1 MYLTGPP
8 SKQENT
14 CLTLVQASLFLFF
27 FNCNST
33 HKLHS
38 KIDSVGRSHPVIFYD
53 IWQSSTESKRYSV
66 LSIKAKL
73 VNIYLQSA
81 IRFSNEK
88 STEQLFLLELI

>member
-27 FNCNST
+27 NCNST

-38 KIDSVGRSHPVIFYD
+38 KIDSVGRLYPVIFYD
-53 IWQSSTESKRYSV
+53 IWQSSTKSKRYSV

-73 VNIYLQSA
+73 VINIYLQSA